1 MLRNDQI
8 HNRPASSQV
17 PLRFPQDVEA
27 VASLRKF
34 RIMWLQSKKWKEYQ
48 VNNANMP
55 YTFWY
60 DNATIFSLFMAN
72 KISYRT
78 GDGLDRQSRWR
89 KYLILG
95 LSTVYWKL
103 NSSWVKAFNM
113 KEFQDNISTGFDS
126 IIFNSN
132 LQWKH
137 NVRILGRY

>member
-1 MLRNDQI
+1 MRNDQI
-8 HNRPASSQV
+8 HNGPASSQV

-34 RIMWLQSKKWKEYQ
+34 RIMWLQSKKCKEYQ
-48 VNNANMP
+48 VNNANML

-60 DNATIFSLFMAN
+60 DHATMFSLFVAN

-78 GDGLDRQSRWR
+78 GDGLDCQSRWR

-126 IIFNSN
+126 TIFNSN

-137 NVRILGRY
+137 NVRILG